1 MANPTK
7 DATCRRGSRALAS
20 QASQASPSRASQASR
35 FSRLARFSRLGGARG
50 AAMTEYTVLIGVVAL
65 ATMGAFIFLG
75 VALVDSFEMRRDFLL
90 YPSP

>member
-20 QASQASPSRASQASR
+20 RASPSRASQASR

-50 AAMTEYTVLIGVVAL
+50 AAMTEYTVLIGVVAI

-75 VALVDSFEMRRDFLL
+75 VALVGSFEMRRDFLL

>member
-7 DATCRRGSRALAS
+7 DASCRRGSRALAS
-20 QASQASPSRASQASR
+20 QASRSSRVSQPSR
-35 FSRLARFSRLGGARG
+35 LSRLGGVRG
-50 AAMTEYTVLIGVVAL
+50 AAMTEYTVLIGLVAL